1 MLMRA
6 RVLGNTVPSGKS
18 SLMYVLVVSS
28 QKDGDGLGG
37 SLTLLLAENTFRYCD
52 LVGETAVVEVSK

>member
-1 MLMRA
+1 MRA

-28 QKDGDGLGG
+28 QKDGDGAGR
-37 SLTLLLAENTFRYCD
+37 LTRFAR
-52 LVGETAVVEVSK
+52 SR